1 MVKKEYRAV
10 ITKILLNAR
19 QSKCHGK
26 FKELNRTFLL
36 SKCLCLVLDTV
47 YAKK

>member
-1 MVKKEYRAV
+1 MVKKNRPV
-10 ITKILLNAR
+10 ITKILLYAR

-36 SKCLCLVLDTV
+36 SKCLCLALDTI
-47 YAKK
+47 YANN